1 MARILKFKY
10 RRRYPVR
17 PQTLALLMA
26 LVFLVA
32 MNLLQGGWF
41 AVRVTGAAPPAPPQV
56 WMESAYAERFV
67 ADRPSGESSSAPFA
81 ADDAPRADDLPRVHR
96 GSAPEPVT
104 MAAAEA
110 TASAAFGLC
119 RSGGGFNCVVDGDT
133 FWLRGEKIRIA
144 DIDAPETHP
153 SRCAVEASKGAAA
166 TRRLQALLSAGP
178 FALESADR
186 DTDRY
191 GRKLRVVTRGGE
203 SLGGVLVSEG
213 LARWYEGGR
222 QLWC

>member
-1 MARILKFKY
+1 MARPLRVRY
-10 RRRYPVR
+10 RNRSAIRSL
-17 PQTLALLMA
+17 TLAWLIAPVFAATLAVLRLLPSD
-26 LVFLVA
+26 
-32 MNLLQGGWF
+32 F
-41 AVRVTGAAPPAPPQV
+41 AAEPPQ
-56 WMESAYAERFV
+56 AL
-67 ADRPSGESSSAPFA
+67 ADWQVVSP
-81 ADDAPRADDLPRVHR
+81 D
-96 GSAPEPVT
+96 PEL
-104 MAAAEA
+104 
-110 TASAAFGLC
+110 ASFTLC
-119 RSGGGFNCVVDGDT
+119 HSGGGSNCVVDGDT
-133 FWLRGEKIRIA
+133 FWLRDEKIRIA

-178 FALESADR
+178 FALESIDR